1 VELADPIGCV
11 TVRPAASFKE
21 AEGLVFTVPGY
32 GSLEAAERAGRA
44 LKNAV
49 RLAAVDIGQAIDV
62 GKDVVHSTF
71 NQAVVDEAAQ
81 RGVLRL
87 PDDLVRDMT
96 QVLTS
101 CCARPYGR
109 RPARNR
115 AEKAL
120 RCMARDTGPAAPQ
133 VGP

>member
-1 VELADPIGCV
+1 M
-11 TVRPAASFKE
+11 
-21 AEGLVFTVPGY
+21 
-32 GSLEAAERAGRA
+32 
-44 LKNAV
+44 
-49 RLAAVDIGQAIDV
+49 DIGQAIDV

-71 NQAVVDEAAQ
+71 NQTVVDEAAQ

-96 QVLTS
+96 QVLIS

-120 RCMARDTGPAAPQ
+120 RCMARDTGPAPPQ
-133 VGP
+133 VAP